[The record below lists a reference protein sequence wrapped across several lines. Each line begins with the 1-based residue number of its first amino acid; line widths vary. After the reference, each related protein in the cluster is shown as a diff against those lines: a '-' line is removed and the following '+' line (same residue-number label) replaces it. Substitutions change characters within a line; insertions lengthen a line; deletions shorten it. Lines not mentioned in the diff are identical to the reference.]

1 MTQLAQDSY
10 YCEEAKPGFDPM
22 YKTSQPM
29 PCPSPTPLHILIR
42 SLAQFLF
49 NFFPNL
55 SRKLLPMKIFLPP
68 NSSGYKAIR
77 LQVKLNHCSN
87 QYAKQSFKQANVLKE
102 MAMGAF
108 HF

>member
-1 MTQLAQDSY
+1 
-10 YCEEAKPGFDPM
+10 
-22 YKTSQPM
+22 
-29 PCPSPTPLHILIR
+29 
-42 SLAQFLF
+42 
-49 NFFPNL
+49 
-55 SRKLLPMKIFLPP
+55 MKIFLPP

-108 HF
+108 HFWNYELCSANQSTLGNI